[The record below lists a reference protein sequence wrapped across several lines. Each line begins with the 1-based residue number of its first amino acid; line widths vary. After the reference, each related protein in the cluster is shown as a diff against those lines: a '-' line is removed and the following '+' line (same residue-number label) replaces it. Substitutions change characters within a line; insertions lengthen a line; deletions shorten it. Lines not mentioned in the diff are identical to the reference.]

1 MLRASRR
8 LAAAAA
14 VAVLGMFVAAP
25 SAWAHVTVTADHTWR
40 GGVATVTFMVPNE
53 SETGSPTTGLTVMLP
68 NVTSAHTEL
77 MPGWTVHLD
86 HDISA
91 GAFHSVT
98 WSAAPAAGIPAAQ
111 FALFRVQVYLPDTA
125 TASFP
130 AIQTYADGKVVRW
143 DQPPLP
149 DGSEPEHPAPQLTL
163 TEIIPDAGHATPSSS
178 ASGGTT
184 RWLAAGALAL
194 SAASLAVSL
203 VRRRRRGETDG
214 NARGS
219 TTTSG

>member
-1 MLRASRR
+1 
-8 LAAAAA
+8 
-14 VAVLGMFVAAP
+14 MFFAAP
-25 SAWAHVTVTADHTWR
+25 SAWAHVTATADHTWR

-77 MPGWTVHLD
+77 MPGWSVHLD
-86 HDISA
+86 HDIAA

-98 WSAAPAAGIPAAQ
+98 WTAPPAAGIPADQ
-111 FALFRVQVYLPDTA
+111 FALFRIQVNLPDTA

-143 DQPPLP
+143 DQPPQP
-149 DGSEPEHPAPQLTL
+149 DGSEPEHPAPLLSL
-163 TEIIPDAGHATPSSS
+163 TEVVPDPGHTTALPST
-178 ASGGTT
+178 SGATT
-184 RWLAAGALAL
+184 RWLAGGALAL
-194 SAASLAVSL
+194 SVASLAVSL
-203 VRRRRRGETDG
+203 VLRRQRGETDG